1 MMRVKENVEMKRDWE
16 SSNIIHSKLPL
27 LLWLLHLQEEQR
39 QFETALCSG
48 GVWEITHFLTF
59 YTEKIIESGRKQ
71 DSLDSHTYIHT
82 ESPSDSMIKNKKK
95 GKKIYLQP
103 PEFTEASSVPFLPL
117 PPRVDQLIVIV
128 EENKD
133 KGQNQLHQPSQV
145 A

>member
-1 MMRVKENVEMKRDWE
+1 
-16 SSNIIHSKLPL
+16 
-27 LLWLLHLQEEQR
+27 
-39 QFETALCSG
+39 
-48 GVWEITHFLTF
+48 
-59 YTEKIIESGRKQ
+59 
-71 DSLDSHTYIHT
+71 
-82 ESPSDSMIKNKKK
+82 
-95 GKKIYLQP
+95 LQP